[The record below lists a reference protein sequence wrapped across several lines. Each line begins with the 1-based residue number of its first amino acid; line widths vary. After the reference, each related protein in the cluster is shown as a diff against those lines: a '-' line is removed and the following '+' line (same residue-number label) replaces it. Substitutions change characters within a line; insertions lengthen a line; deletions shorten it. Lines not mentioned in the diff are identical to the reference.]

1 MTDLPPFEVL
11 TDGALKVMA
20 LSWPEEERTA
30 PAGESLAIPV
40 MERQGGV
47 LFCIPCGYL
56 SLSALDAGQ
65 AAVVD
70 AVMGPPFRPP
80 FRSAPPDEQGL
91 EVRLE
96 LEHAVLIV
104 DFSVAVLPLL
114 RDMGDEITGGR
125 PVPSCLAP
133 ARCHA
138 SGRRV
143 ASRCQELGSG
153 TALDRRLFV
162 QPRKHQAAPA
172 AARPKGKKAAQAKK
186 SWQGKARKHGK
197 ADGGRCACDFASA
210 RSSMPGSPAAF
221 LALSRARASD

>member
-70 AVMGPPFRPP
+70 AVLGPPFRPP

-114 RDMGDEITGGR
+114 WDIGDEITGEGLF
-125 PVPSCLAP
+125 PLVLHQPDATPL
-133 ARCHA
+133 
-138 SGRRV
+138 GD
-143 ASRCQELGSG
+143 EL
-153 TALDRRLFV
+153 L
-162 QPRKHQAAPA
+162 A
-172 AARPKGKKAAQAKK
+172 AARNWVP
-186 SWQGKARKHGK
+186 
-197 ADGGRCACDFASA
+197 GR
-210 RSSMPGSPAAF
+210 
-221 LALSRARASD
+221 L